1 MGGVLRQRGRVKAVW
16 STTTR
21 GATAG
26 LGAAALFGLSAPIGK
41 RLVAHL
47 DPQLLAG
54 LLYAGAA
61 LGFWLIRALRGSS
74 VEEAPLR
81 RADFAAVVGVALLG
95 GIAGPVLLL
104 VGLARVTGVAGSLL
118 LNLEAPATMILAAA
132 MFHEHVGRRVAIAAA
147 CIVSGAAVLG
157 FRPGEHALD
166 AIGVGAITLAC
177 LAWGFA
183 NNLTRKLSLKDPFA
197 IVRMKATSAAI
208 ANVGVASARGVGWP
222 AAGMLGVILLV
233 GLASYGVSVLLD
245 AYALR
250 LVGAAREAAYFATAP
265 FVGALAAI
273 ILFREKLGSADL
285 AAMASMILGVV
296 LLAREKHAHGHT
308 HEDLEHE
315 HTHAHDDHHQHQH
328 LSLIHI

>member
-1 MGGVLRQRGRVKAVW
+1 MKAVW

-21 GATAG
+21 GAAAG
-26 LGAAALFGLSAPIGK
+26 LGAAVLFGFSAPIGK

-61 LGFWLIRALRGSS
+61 IGFWLIRALRGRPI
-74 VEEAPLR
+74 EEAPLR
-81 RADFAAVVGVALLG
+81 RADFPAVVGVALLG

-118 LNLEAPATMILAAA
+118 LNLEAPATMIL
-132 MFHEHVGRRVAIAAA
+132 
-147 CIVSGAAVLG
+147 
-157 FRPGEHALD
+157 
-166 AIGVGAITLAC
+166 
-177 LAWGFA
+177 
-183 NNLTRKLSLKDPFA
+183 
-197 IVRMKATSAAI
+197 
-208 ANVGVASARGVGWP
+208 
-222 AAGMLGVILLV
+222 LV
-233 GLASYGVSVLLD
+233 GLASYGISVLLD

-315 HTHAHDDHHQHQH
+315 HAHTHDEHHQHEH
-328 LSLIHI
+328 ADGDPPGEPHVHVHRHVRLAHDHPHTPDAHHRHRH